1 MHDIYESRLGFSI
14 HFFKEAELPCF
25 GFFKKTLIIREQFS
39 LTYTVY
45 NCMCYSSNEDYD
57 FLKNQ
62 TRTIKPHTP
71 NFLET
76 HKN

>member
-39 LTYTVY
+39 LTSTVY

-57 FLKNQ
+57 SFKKSDTYHQ
-62 TRTIKPHTP
+62 APHPQFSRNT
-71 NFLET
+71 
-76 HKN
+76 